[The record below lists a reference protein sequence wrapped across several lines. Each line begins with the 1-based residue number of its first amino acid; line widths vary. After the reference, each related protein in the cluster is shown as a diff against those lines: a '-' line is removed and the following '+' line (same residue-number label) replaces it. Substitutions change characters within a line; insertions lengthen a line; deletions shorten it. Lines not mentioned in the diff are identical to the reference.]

1 MEPTD
6 DLLFRHVFNL
16 VCAAGDAS
24 ASLHRRRPIRA
35 QLDGTGS
42 ASAQQ
47 EAIPSFPARRRLHP
61 AHGSD
66 STHARG
72 PPPGSAVTPIRD
84 VPAGPLIA
92 LSLPSSLSSTAPS
105 AVKFRVSANPP
116 REVVEDAV
124 QFSPLIAPACVTV
137 LASPVEV
144 REERD
149 WKYELGWSGVVSPAS
164 SFGTPNTTDS
174 GLAKRTPLNTCI
186 TLGSDWNNKISS
198 IGPDP
203 GTAVTLYGNGDCF
216 PDIFGTPTV
225 YYPGYANLNDIG
237 FNDQASSFYVAAA

>member
-1 MEPTD
+1 M
-6 DLLFRHVFNL
+6 LF
-16 VCAAGDAS
+16 
-24 ASLHRRRPIRA
+24 
-35 QLDGTGS
+35 
-42 ASAQQ
+42 
-47 EAIPSFPARRRLHP
+47 
-61 AHGSD
+61 
-66 STHARG
+66 
-72 PPPGSAVTPIRD
+72 
-84 VPAGPLIA
+84 
-92 LSLPSSLSSTAPS
+92 SSL
-105 AVKFRVSANPP
+105 
-116 REVVEDAV
+116 
-124 QFSPLIAPACVTV
+124 LLLLPACVTV

-174 GLAKRTPLNTCI
+174 GLAKRTVGGIFICVDINWGGTCGYAVQPLNTCI